1 MASKNTKT
9 PTVEGVGDGPSS
21 GAGRAWSPPS
31 ASRVRARR
39 LVKRTILYIALCL
52 IAVIFLTPFYVI
64 VRNSLM
70 TNEQITSFEWQ
81 WLPSD
86 PQWSNFTGL
95 FRGLNAYMGT
105 GLLNSAII
113 AVVTFVLSTLF
124 SSMAGYALA
133 RIPFRWSKA
142 VFFVIM
148 LSLMV
153 PPAVTFVPTFIVVAA
168 MGGISTLW
176 GIIAPGLF
184 NAFSTFLF
192 RQFYLGFPTDMED
205 AGRIDGLGYW
215 GIYRRLL
222 LPNSVG
228 VIMALGVLSFI
239 FSWNSFLW
247 PLVIGQDQSSW
258 TVQVA
263 LSTYLTSQ
271 TIELGPLFAA
281 AAVGVVPLVVVFLIM
296 QRYIVEGVKLQG
308 LK

>member
-1 MASKNTKT
+1 MAPKSAVT
-9 PTVEGVGDGPSS
+9 ERSRSDSS
-21 GAGRAWSPPS
+21 MDSEKFSTLPS
-31 ASRVRARR
+31 ARRVRTCRII
-39 LVKRTILYIALCL
+39 KRTVLYMALCIL
-52 IAVIFLTPFYVI
+52 AALFLLPFYLI

-70 TNEQITSFEWQ
+70 TNAQIASTEWR
-81 WLPSD
+81 WFPSD

-95 FRGLNAYMGT
+95 FTGPDALMGVGLR
-105 GLLNSAII
+105 NSAII
-113 AVVTFVLSTLF
+113 AVITFVLSTLF
-124 SSMAGYALA
+124 SSMAGFALA
-133 RIPFRWSKA
+133 RIPFRWRNG
-142 VFFVIM
+142 VFYVIL

-153 PPAVTFVPTFIVVAA
+153 PPAVTFVPTFVVVAS

-192 RQFYLGFPTDMED
+192 RQFYLGFPSEMED

-228 VIMALGVLSFI
+228 VIMALGILAFI
-239 FSWNSFLW
+239 FSWNAFLW
-247 PLVIGQDQSSW
+247 PLVIGQSQSSW

-263 LSTYLTSQ
+263 LSTFLTSQ
-271 TIELGPLFAA
+271 NVELGPLFAA
-281 AAVGVVPLVVVFLIM
+281 AAVGVAPLVVVFLIM

-308 LK
+308 NK